1 MCLSVC
7 CVEYYEQH
15 CVTNC
20 VTNFSMHG
28 SFFFVLGGPDD
39 GHDLKN
45 SFNQHRILTDFIKG
59 IWSESKH
66 AGVTYE
72 WLITARGRRFCIDR
86 NARCVLPRF
95 FDFLELR
102 DVLVARGRRKTKS
115 HTCDFKF
122 NYLQI
127 QKIGVSSLFFVASD
141 DSKDHERPNKDSKRW
156 RKGMR
161 RILLRSLSLVFV
173 GRVVVGPF
181 TFRKCLCSSSF
192 RSEFSILS
200 CSIFFFPLL
209 FSSLLTTTTTTAQQ
223 EEEEKKNVNSN
234 R

>member
-1 MCLSVC
+1 MREGDFVARLCFKCVCLSVC
-7 CVEYYEQH
+7 CVEYYQQH

-28 SFFFVLGGPDD
+28 SFFLFQGDQTMD
-39 GHDLKN
+39 TIKK
-45 SFNQHRILTDFIKG
+45 ILSTNIESSDSIKG
-59 IWSESKH
+59 ISSESKH

-141 DSKDHERPNKDSKRW
+141 DSKDHERPNKDSKR
-156 RKGMR
+156 
-161 RILLRSLSLVFV
+161 
-173 GRVVVGPF
+173 
-181 TFRKCLCSSSF
+181 
-192 RSEFSILS
+192 
-200 CSIFFFPLL
+200 
-209 FSSLLTTTTTTAQQ
+209 
-223 EEEEKKNVNSN
+223 
-234 R
+234 

>member
-1 MCLSVC
+1 MDTILKILS
-7 CVEYYEQH
+7 
-15 CVTNC
+15 TNIE
-20 VTNFSMHG
+20 S
-28 SFFFVLGGPDD
+28 SE
-39 GHDLKN
+39 
-45 SFNQHRILTDFIKG
+45 IIKG

-181 TFRKCLCSSSF
+181 TFRKCLCSSGRFAQSF
-192 RSEFSILS
+192 QSFLVQNFFS
-200 CSIFFFPLL
+200 L
-209 FSSLLTTTTTTAQQ
+209 FSSHHF
-223 EEEEKKNVNSN
+223 
-234 R
+234 

>member
-1 MCLSVC
+1 MHQWSLHASLISNVSMKFACISSCMYAWLQVVFQLSVH
-7 CVEYYEQH
+7 V
-15 CVTNC
+15 
-20 VTNFSMHG
+20 
-28 SFFFVLGGPDD
+28 
-39 GHDLKN
+39 
-45 SFNQHRILTDFIKG
+45 ILNRVF
-59 IWSESKH
+59 W
-66 AGVTYE
+66 
-72 WLITARGRRFCIDR
+72 
-86 NARCVLPRF
+86 NAKI
-95 FDFLELR
+95 
-102 DVLVARGRRKTKS
+102 RKS
-115 HTCDFKF
+115 P
-122 NYLQI
+122 
-127 QKIGVSSLFFVASD
+127 LFFVASD

-161 RILLRSLSLVFV
+161 RILLRSLSLAFV

-200 CSIFFFPLL
+200 CSNFFFPLL

>member
-1 MCLSVC
+1 MCNVFKCLLRRVLWATLC
-7 CVEYYEQH
+7 DEFQH
-15 CVTNC
+15 AR
-20 VTNFSMHG
+20 F
-28 SFFFVLGGPDD
+28 FFFVLGGPDD

-173 GRVVVGPF
+173 GRVVVGGA
-181 TFRKCLCSSSF
+181 CVWNL
-192 RSEFSILS
+192 
-200 CSIFFFPLL
+200 FFF
-209 FSSLLTTTTTTAQQ
+209 SSPAW
-223 EEEEKKNVNSN
+223 EELSFGFVSYQTSKKKHKELAKNVNSN

>member
-1 MCLSVC
+1 MRERETLFVARWCFKCVMCLSVC

-15 CVTNC
+15 CDE
-20 VTNFSMHG
+20 FQHARF
-28 SFFFVLGGPDD
+28 FFFVLGGPDD

-45 SFNQHRILTDFIKG
+45 SFNHHRILRFYKG
-59 IWSESKH
+59 ISSESKH

-72 WLITARGRRFCIDR
+72 WLITAQRRRFCIDR

-127 QKIGVSSLFFVASD
+127 QKIRESPLFFVASD
-141 DSKDHERPNKDSKRW
+141 DSRDHERPNKDSKR
-156 RKGMR
+156 
-161 RILLRSLSLVFV
+161 
-173 GRVVVGPF
+173 
-181 TFRKCLCSSSF
+181 
-192 RSEFSILS
+192 
-200 CSIFFFPLL
+200 
-209 FSSLLTTTTTTAQQ
+209 
-223 EEEEKKNVNSN
+223 
-234 R
+234 